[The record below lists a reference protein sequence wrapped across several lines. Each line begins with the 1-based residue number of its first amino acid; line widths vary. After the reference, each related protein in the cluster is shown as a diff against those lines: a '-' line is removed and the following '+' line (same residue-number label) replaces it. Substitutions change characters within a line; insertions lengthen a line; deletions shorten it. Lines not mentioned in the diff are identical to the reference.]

1 MTKNNKG
8 YLLAETLIAITVVAT
23 VITVV
28 YAMIM
33 NYYIK
38 QDNEV
43 TKYNTA
49 QGLFTANQIK
59 KMCMPFEKT
68 SFIDRLSEED
78 YISINIDSNFN
89 KNMDISRIYF
99 SKKDLTS
106 LIQNEPI
113 HSSIKKFLK
122 DINNDKTNQCDYR
135 YVVIFDDNRYT
146 VIGSGCGE

>member
-23 VITVV
+23 IITIV

-38 QDNEV
+38 EDNEI

-49 QGLFTANQIK
+49 QGLYTATQIK
-59 KMCMPFEKT
+59 KMLAFMENDNIN
-68 SFIDRLSEED
+68 SLGEND
-78 YISINIDSNFN
+78 YISVGIDDNFN
-89 KNMDISRIYF
+89 KKMNISEIYF
-99 SKKDLTS
+99 TKKDLTS
-106 LIQNEPI
+106 LIENESIP
-113 HSSIKKFLK
+113 STIKKFLK
-122 DINNDKTNQCDYR
+122 GINNDKTNQCDYR

-146 VIGSGCGE
+146 VIGAGCDE